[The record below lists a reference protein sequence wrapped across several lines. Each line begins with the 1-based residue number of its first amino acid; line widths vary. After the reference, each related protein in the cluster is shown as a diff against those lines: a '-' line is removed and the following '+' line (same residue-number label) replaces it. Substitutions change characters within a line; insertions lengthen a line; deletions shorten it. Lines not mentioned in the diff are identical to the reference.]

1 MKTLCYLL
9 NDVKDSWDAELE
21 PEEVEKVRSALTVVD
36 GYYWKDL
43 REAKIERRT
52 VANLIGVPRRGGWLK
67 MRVVDVYKLGNQ
79 FWIPVEVW
87 NKEMT

>member
-9 NDVKDSWDAELE
+9 DVVKDSWDAELE
-21 PEEVEKVRSALTVVD
+21 PEEKETIYTALTVVD

-52 VANLIGVPRRGGWLK
+52 VANLIGVPSRGGWLK
-67 MRVVDVYKLGNQ
+67 VKELDVYKLGNQ

>member
-9 NDVKDSWDAELE
+9 DEVKDSWDVELE
-21 PEEVEKVRSALTVVD
+21 PDEKEKVRTALTVVD

-43 REAKIERRT
+43 GEAEVVKRR
-52 VANLIGVPRRGGWLK
+52 VANLIGIPSRGGWLK
-67 MRVVDVYKLGNQ
+67 MKELDVFKLGSQ

-87 NKEMT
+87 NREMM